1 MYAKWDNLV
10 VSSSDEE
17 EVASSGA
24 PPPVHP
30 SPSPHPSAHPSTA
43 ATLTGSTLERLTSAE
58 RLGEDILTDRE
69 QAADLERRRSA
80 NREALGAMRKLLYP
94 RPSSTRLSRSEVSP
108 SLAPPPQS
116 LSPAISPS
124 LAPPP
129 QSLSPAISPSLAPPP
144 SQWIC
149 LGDVFIKRPHGLAV
163 RMLEEDETRLESEI
177 SEIHARIRRKTEQL
191 AKVESTT

>member
-94 RPSSTRLSRSEVSP
+94 RPSSTRLSRFEV
-108 SLAPPPQS
+108 
-116 LSPAISPS
+116 SPS

>member
-30 SPSPHPSAHPSTA
+30 SPSPHPSAHPSAHPSTA

-129 QSLSPAISPSLAPPP
+129 

-191 AKVESTT
+191 AKVESTTQFNRIQSRQ